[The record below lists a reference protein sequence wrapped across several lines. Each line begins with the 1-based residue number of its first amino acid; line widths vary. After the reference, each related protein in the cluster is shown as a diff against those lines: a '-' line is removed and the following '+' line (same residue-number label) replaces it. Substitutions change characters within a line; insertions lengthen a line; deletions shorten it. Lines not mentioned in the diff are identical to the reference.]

1 MFLFKNILLSRYCW
15 FINIRLMAN
24 STISYASTR
33 LISNTN
39 FLHKAR
45 HSQILVLRN
54 LRQHASTVLGD
65 HFKLQNHQQKH
76 KNEKDRALSRPW
88 KRYLIAV
95 GELSQEGGASPC
107 LTSTGNVP
115 VGWFKYFTSL
125 HLSTNDHK
133 VLQVLILGL
142 QINFNW

>member
-95 GELSQEGGASPC
+95 RELSQEGGASPC

-115 VGWFKYFTSL
+115 GGWFKYFTSL

-133 VLQVLILGL
+133 RAASIDFGVTNQ
-142 QINFNW
+142 F